1 MTKKSGSFLPLEV
14 FFFFSLLFQI
24 NVSAFKYASSSC
36 LLIEQTFQGW
46 VFYDL
51 AAHHLPLR
59 MQSSVTIITVIYSHE
74 DANVGDGSGSD
85 EV

>member
-1 MTKKSGSFLPLEV
+1 MTKKKWQLFASGGFL
-14 FFFFSLLFQI
+14 FFSLLFQI
-24 NVSAFKYASSSC
+24 NVLAFKYASSSC